1 MGAEFALR
9 PFLHRSQRTRV
20 VLDDDSKNS
29 SCFGVGREGAVRQY
43 ESSLKGKEMDMVLG
57 FGEFN
62 SGENSKL
69 PWVAMVT

>member
-1 MGAEFALR
+1 MRGDHSYIGAKELELFWMMTPRIFHAL
-9 PFLHRSQRTRV
+9 
-20 VLDDDSKNS
+20 
-29 SCFGVGREGAVRQY
+29 GWVGRGGARQH
-43 ESSLKGKEMDMVLG
+43 EPSLKGKEMDMVLG